1 MTQASAANPDAMRGV
16 ARLAIAVAA
25 GLLALKSVAW
35 ALSGS
40 TSMLASLTDSGLD
53 LLASSVNALAIH
65 HALAPPDREHR
76 FGHGKLE
83 SLAGLGQAILV
94 GVSATVVGRASVLR
108 TLEPKEVTQ
117 GSLAVATMVVSIVA
131 TVWLVRRQRAV
142 AQASGSLA
150 VAADALH
157 YAGDVA
163 MNGAVL
169 VGIVAATQFGWTRV
183 DGAVGLGVALWI
195 LRSAWQIGHESVQAL
210 LDAEADEATRSAIVR
225 TVCQDGR
232 VRGVHDLRT
241 RRVGSTIHA
250 TLHLEVDGAS
260 SLRAAHRVAVAA
272 ETLLAAAFPQGVFH
286 IHVDPDDHD
295 AEDPFGDG
303 DVVAAAAAESNGEAP
318 RTGEP

>member
-1 MTQASAANPDAMRGV
+1 MTAPAASSPDAMRGV

-25 GLLALKSVAW
+25 GLLALKAVAY

-40 TSMLASLTDSGLD
+40 ASMLASLTDSGLD
-53 LLASSVNALAIH
+53 LLASSLNALAIH

-83 SLAGLGQAILV
+83 SLAGLGQAVLVAISASLV
-94 GVSATVVGRASVLR
+94 GLASFGRI
-108 TLEPKEVTQ
+108 LEPIEVRQ
-117 GSLAVATMVVSIVA
+117 GGLAVATMILSIV
-131 TVWLVRRQRAV
+131 TTIWLVRRQRAV
-142 AQASGSLA
+142 AASTRSLA

-163 MNGAVL
+163 MNAAVL
-169 VGIVAATQFGWTRV
+169 VGIVASTQLGWTRV
-183 DGAVGLGVALWI
+183 DGFVGFAVALWI
-195 LRSAWQIGHESVQAL
+195 LRSAWGIGHESVQAL
-210 LDAEADEATRSAIVR
+210 LDAEADEPTRAAIVR
-225 TVCQDGR
+225 SVCQDPR

-250 TLHLEVDGAS
+250 TLHLEVDGRA

-272 ETLLAAAFPQGVFH
+272 EASLVEAFPQGVFH
-286 IHVDPDDHD
+286 IHVDPDDDD

-303 DVVAAAAAESNGEAP
+303 DVVASAVAEPTADSGAKEG
-318 RTGEP
+318 R

>member
-1 MTQASAANPDAMRGV
+1 MNQPAPSNSDAMRGV

-25 GLLALKSVAW
+25 GLLALKAVAF
-35 ALSGS
+35 AMSGS
-40 TSMLASLTDSGLD
+40 ASMLASLTDSGLD
-53 LLASSVNALAIH
+53 LLASSLNALAIH

-83 SLAGLGQAILV
+83 SLAGLGQAALVATSASLV
-94 GVSATVVGRASVLR
+94 GHAAFLR
-108 TLEPKEVTQ
+108 ILEPVEVRQ
-117 GSLAVATMVVSIVA
+117 GGLAVATMILSIVA
-131 TVWLVRRQRAV
+131 TVWLVRKQRAV
-142 AQASGSLA
+142 AASSRSLA

-163 MNGAVL
+163 MNAAVL
-169 VGIVAATQFGWTRV
+169 LGIVAATQLGWTRV
-183 DGAVGLGVALWI
+183 DGIVGFAVALWI
-195 LRSAWQIGHESVQAL
+195 LRSAWEIGHESIQAL
-210 LDAEADEATRSAIVR
+210 LDAEADEPTRAAIVR
-225 TVCQDGR
+225 AVCQDPR

-250 TLHLEVDGAS
+250 TLHLEVDGGS

-272 ETLLAAAFPQGVFH
+272 ETLLAEAFPQGVFH

-303 DVVAAAAAESNGEAP
+303 DVVASAVAEPTDDSGAKEG
-318 RTGEP
+318 R